1 MMGSRRLVA
10 RLILGSAAAFVSISP
25 ARADGIAVEPLTF
38 PAPFFEAPGPG
49 ETAYRLDNVLE
60 ASGVEPIG
68 DGRLLL
74 VAHDK
79 KVPLRVIETA
89 TGRQVG
95 PLLTCAK
102 FPAETPKSSK
112 WEGMARDSDG
122 NYYLVGSHS
131 GKTPG
136 ERDEH
141 AKLIR
146 FRLKTQ
152 PGTSGSL
159 DAVAIDEGSIISWRL
174 ASPLIQALQH
184 EGLDVKAV
192 DQRKIEG
199 LAIRELPAGPDGRVR
214 RELVIGLRQ
223 PDDLVRTFVADITV
237 PPAPDTELALTRLF
251 AFDPGE
257 REGVRSQLTS
267 MEYLPVWKGFL
278 VVTATEDD
286 QNAFHGNTLWL
297 VPDER
302 IAQGNGS
309 PVLADKVWTF
319 EAAMKAEGLCVLP
332 QAAGATDPGTVR
344 LVVTYDNDPH
354 ATHIPSRFQQVNLI
368 RRSAATLAP

>member
-1 MMGSRRLVA
+1 MRVA
-10 RLILGSAAAFVSISP
+10 GFLKLMAIALTLASWPVRSSW
-25 ARADGIAVEPLTF
+25 ADGMAVEPLTF
-38 PAPFFEAPGPG
+38 PAPFFEAAGSG
-49 ETAYRLDNVLE
+49 ETAYRLDNLLE

-95 PLLTCAK
+95 PLLTCDK
-102 FPAETPKSSK
+102 FPPETPKSSK
-112 WEGMARDSDG
+112 WEGMARDSEG

-131 GKTPG
+131 GKTQG

-146 FRLKTQ
+146 FRLKTH
-152 PGTSGSL
+152 PGASGGL
-159 DAVAIDEGSIISWRL
+159 DTVAIDAGSVISWRL

-184 EGLDVKAV
+184 EGLNAKSVEE
-192 DQRKIEG
+192 RKIEG
-199 LAIRELPAGPDGRVR
+199 LAIRELPAGPDGRVH
-214 RELVIGLRQ
+214 RELAIGLRQ

-237 PPAPDTELALTRLF
+237 SPAPDAELALTRLF
-251 AFDPGE
+251 AFDAGK
-257 REGVRSQLTS
+257 REGFRSQLTS
-267 MEYLPVWKGFL
+267 LEYLAVWKGFL

-286 QNAFHGNTLWL
+286 QNAFHGNTLWF
-297 VPDER
+297 VPDDR
-302 IAQGNGS
+302 IAQSNGS
-309 PVLADKVWTF
+309 TVLADKVWTF
-319 EAAMKAEGLCVLP
+319 EPAMKAEGLCVLP
-332 QAAGATDPGTVR
+332 PAAGVTTPATIR

-354 ATHIPSRFQQVNLI
+354 ATRIPSRFQQVNLI
-368 RRSAATLAP
+368 RRPAASLAP

>member
-1 MMGSRRLVA
+1 MFYPGRDMLT
-10 RLILGSAAAFVSISP
+10 VSLTFGMIVTSVSSQ
-25 ARADGIAVEPLTF
+25 AGQADGIAVEPVTL
-38 PAPFFEAPGPG
+38 PAPFFEAAGSAPP
-49 ETAYRLDNVLE
+49 AYRLDAVLE
-60 ASGVEPIG
+60 ASAVEPIG

-112 WEGMARDSDG
+112 WEGMARDSEG

-152 PGTSGSL
+152 PGTNGSL
-159 DAVAIDEGSIISWRL
+159 DTVAIDEGSVISWRL

-199 LAIRELPAGPDGRVR
+199 LAIRELPAGPD
-214 RELVIGLRQ
+214 
-223 PDDLVRTFVADITV
+223 
-237 PPAPDTELALTRLF
+237 
-251 AFDPGE
+251 
-257 REGVRSQLTS
+257 
-267 MEYLPVWKGFL
+267 
-278 VVTATEDD
+278 
-286 QNAFHGNTLWL
+286 
-297 VPDER
+297 
-302 IAQGNGS
+302 
-309 PVLADKVWTF
+309 
-319 EAAMKAEGLCVLP
+319 
-332 QAAGATDPGTVR
+332 
-344 LVVTYDNDPH
+344 
-354 ATHIPSRFQQVNLI
+354 
-368 RRSAATLAP
+368 